1 MSLDFGYLSNMFEQF
16 CQIFIL
22 GSKTFA
28 KKSILSANKFI
39 PLKAIYALYVRVST
53 AMSNIVISNYLE

>member
-1 MSLDFGYLSNMFEQF
+1 MFEQF

-39 PLKAIYALYVRVST
+39 PLKAIYALYVRVETFAKQSV
-53 AMSNIVISNYLE
+53 AAKYYPQI